1 MFSTKNIEIIHAR
14 PLYLRGPYSNYKNP
28 VVKRNSPSAMVNKLF
43 RPLRDTYNQLRGQSY
58 SLRIPPKKYI
68 SPDQFEKGIFDT
80 FKSGD
85 FNEFT
90 KKNFLDSNISEKEMR
105 SLEKRFNKTVQYIR
119 QFQELYHL
127 HKPLKLIQY
136 SYLALSISSHLFGKE
151 NISIDQIITIKDEDQ
166 MILPVANPFLQEY
179 LKLNFD
185 ISFPEDIRVQY
196 VNFTI
201 N

>member
-1 MFSTKNIEIIHAR
+1 
-14 PLYLRGPYSNYKNP
+14 
-28 VVKRNSPSAMVNKLF
+28 
-43 RPLRDTYNQLRGQSY
+43 
-58 SLRIPPKKYI
+58 
-68 SPDQFEKGIFDT
+68 
-80 FKSGD
+80 
-85 FNEFT
+85 
-90 KKNFLDSNISEKEMR
+90 
-105 SLEKRFNKTVQYIR
+105 
-119 QFQELYHL
+119 
-127 HKPLKLIQY
+127 
-136 SYLALSISSHLFGKE
+136 LSISSHLFGKE